1 MIKFL
6 LIRHGETFSNAEKRY
21 AGHHD
26 VGLTE
31 KGIWQAEQLAER
43 LAEFPIKAIYSSDL
57 ERAVHTATIVNK
69 KHQLNLRIDPLLREI
84 NFGEWE
90 GLCFEEIIHNHENHS
105 YWMCEPHLPLPG
117 GESMSDFKKRVLSG
131 LEKIIAEHVHG
142 EECETV
148 AIVCHGGVT
157 RIIIG
162 NALNI
167 PLDKLW
173 FIKQDSTTLNIINY
187 YKEDIYF
194 VETINDTNHLNIN
207 PILIEKDRTN

>member
-43 LAEFPIKAIYSSDL
+43 LAEYPIKAIYSSDL
-57 ERAVHTATIVNK
+57 KRAIHTATIVNN
-69 KHQLNLRIDPLLREI
+69 KHQLNLKIESLFREI
-84 NFGEWE
+84 HFGEWE
-90 GLCFEEIIHNHENHS
+90 GLCFEEVKNINENHN

-117 GESMSDFKKRVLSG
+117 GESMSDFEKRVLSG
-131 LEKIIAEHVHG
+131 LEKVISEHDNNN
-142 EECETV
+142 ECETI

-162 NALNI
+162 KALNI
-167 PLDKLW
+167 PLDKIW
-173 FIKQDSTTLNIINY
+173 FIKQDSTNLNILHY

-194 VETINDTNHLNIN
+194 VETINDINHLNTN
-207 PILIEKDRTN
+207 PISIEKGCID